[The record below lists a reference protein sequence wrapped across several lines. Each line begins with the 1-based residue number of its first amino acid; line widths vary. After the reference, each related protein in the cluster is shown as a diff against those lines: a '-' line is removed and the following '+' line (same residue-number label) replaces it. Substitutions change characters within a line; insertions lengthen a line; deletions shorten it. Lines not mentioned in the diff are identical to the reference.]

1 MGLAMGIAKWKRR
14 VRFWREHV
22 RRAGLLSE
30 EMESHLAMKVA
41 DLMEAGMTERDA
53 RSEARRQFGNVTHQ
67 MEESRAVWIARWM
80 TDLVQ
85 DVCFAARTF
94 RKQPGFTAAAVLSSA
109 LGIGGCATIFGIA
122 NVALLRPLPVEAP
135 SRLMSISRSYVK
147 TGEAGDTMSYPN
159 FLDLRPAR
167 SFQAIAGYFPIV
179 AATISSNGE
188 PQRYWGSLV
197 TANYF
202 DAVRPR
208 FALGR
213 GFDAA
218 RDDTRGEAPAVVVSH
233 NLWQGRFGGD
243 AHIVGKTIEMN
254 KRRVKVVGV
263 TAAGFRGTEVA
274 MVSDFW
280 WPMSMVDQVSILT
293 GQKNSIADRDD
304 DWIWGVGRLR
314 DGVGMKEAAAE
325 AEVIG
330 KRLAAQYPAPN
341 RDTSLHVETAGQVNA
356 GLRRG
361 VEAFFLLLMAVTVLV
376 LLTACANVANL
387 LLARSSARQKEI
399 ATRLAIGAGRGRL
412 LRQLLTESVML
423 ALVGGAGGYLLAFW
437 AASNIGK
444 FRLPFP
450 IPIDLTVT
458 LDHRVVLFSAALAML
473 TGIVFGLAPAVRAT
487 RTDLTG
493 ALKDGSAQGGMLRR
507 FGLRNI
513 LVVAQIA
520 VCMLLLICSGL
531 FLRSLQASRTAKTGM
546 QNRNVLYM
554 AFDPSLNRY
563 TDQQSRQFMAEL
575 IARAEA
581 LPGVESATLTTNVP
595 LSLAHI
601 GTRVLPDDKLADPAK
616 NQVSAELYAVAPRF
630 FETLGIPML
639 SGEDFRAD
647 MPAAEDVAIMNE
659 TLASKAFP
667 HQNPIGRRVSYQ
679 DRMVRIIGVVA
690 TAKTRSVG
698 EDPRGSFYV
707 PILRSQRENVFG
719 VTLLVKTKGEP
730 AAYANAVRQAA
741 RGLDSAL
748 AIFDVRTME
757 THLRNALILPRMGAA
772 MFGLCGAMA
781 LLISIVGLYGV
792 VSFAV
797 ARRTKEIGIRMAL
810 GAARSQ
816 VLAMVL
822 RQGLGLAG
830 IGCAIGLAM
839 ALAVSRVAAGLLYGI
854 GASDW
859 VTFVLTPL
867 VLIVVALV
875 ACLIPARRAANLD
888 PTTALRYE

>member
-1 MGLAMGIAKWKRR
+1 MRIAKWGRR
-14 VRFWREHV
+14 LRFWFEHA
-22 RRAGLLSE
+22 RRARLLRE

-41 DLMEAGMTERDA
+41 DLKEAGMPERDA
-53 RSEARRQFGNVTHQ
+53 RSEAQRRFGNVLHK
-67 MEESRAVWIARWM
+67 MEESRTVWIARWLS
-80 TDLVQ
+80 DLAQ
-85 DVCFAARTF
+85 DITFAARTF
-94 RKQPGFTAAAVLSSA
+94 RKQPGFTAVAVLSSA
-109 LGIGGCATIFGIA
+109 LGIGACATIFGIA

-159 FLDLRPAR
+159 FLDLRSAR

-202 DAVRPR
+202 DVVRPR

-213 GFDAA
+213 GFDPA
-218 RDDTRGEAPAVVVSH
+218 RDDTRGEAAAVVLSH

-243 AHIVGKTIEMN
+243 ADIVGKTIEMN
-254 KRRVKVVGV
+254 KRKVKVVGV
-263 TAAGFRGTEVA
+263 TASGFRGTEVA
-274 MVSDFW
+274 IVSDFW

-293 GQKNSIADRDD
+293 GKKNSIADRDD
-304 DWIWGVGRLR
+304 DWVWGLGMLR
-314 DGVGMKEAAAE
+314 DGVGMKEAVAE
-325 AEVIG
+325 AEMIG
-330 KRLAAQYPAPN
+330 KRLAAQYPTPN
-341 RDTSLHVETAGQVNA
+341 RNTSLHVEAAGQVNA
-356 GLRRG
+356 GLRRV
-361 VEAFFLLLMAVTVLV
+361 VETFFLLLMVVTVLV

-387 LLARSSARQKEI
+387 LLARASARQKEI

-412 LRQLLTESVML
+412 LRQLLTESIML
-423 ALVGGAGGYLLAFW
+423 ALAGGAGGYLLAFW

-458 LDHRVVLFSAALAML
+458 LDHRVVLFSAALAMI

-493 ALKDGSAQGGMLRR
+493 ALKDGSVQVGVLRR
-507 FGLRNI
+507 FGLRNM
-513 LVVAQIA
+513 LVVTQVA

-531 FLRSLQASRTAKTGM
+531 FLRSLRASQIAKTGM
-546 QNRNVLYM
+546 QSRNVLYL
-554 AFDPSLNRY
+554 AFDPSLSRY
-563 TDQQSRQFMAEL
+563 TDVQSRVFMSTL
-575 IARAEA
+575 IARVEA

-595 LSLAHI
+595 LSFAHI
-601 GTRVLPDDKLADPAK
+601 GTRIVPEDKMADPAK
-616 NQVSAELYAVAPRF
+616 NQVEAELYAIAPRF
-630 FETLGIPML
+630 FETLGIPL
-639 SGEDFRAD
+639 LAGEDFRAD
-647 MPAAEDVAIMNE
+647 MPESEDVAIMNE
-659 TLASKAFP
+659 TLARKVFP
-667 HQNPIGRRVSYQ
+667 HQDPIGRRVSYQ

-690 TAKTRSVG
+690 TAKTQRIG

-719 VTLLVKTKGEP
+719 VTLLVKTKGDP
-730 AAYANAVRQAA
+730 ATYANAVRHVT

-748 AIFDVRTME
+748 AIFDVRTMA

-816 VLAMVL
+816 VLGMVL

-830 IGCAIGLAM
+830 LGCAIGLAM

-854 GASDW
+854 SAFDW
-859 VTFVLTPL
+859 VTFVFTPL
-867 VLIVVALV
+867 VLITVALV
-875 ACLIPARRAANLD
+875 ACLIPAGRAAGLD
-888 PTTALRYE
+888 PITTLRYE